1 MKFGISLHRRY
12 FNIIHPTLFVA
23 LPCFRHYSKRG
34 ESGTLFPSAAF
45 GTDFTHLTE
54 GRNLRGLLFFGT
66 APCVFIWVGISMS
79 VLPPPCIQLGKVSR
93 SSSLRTSIGR
103 EPQVTPGFTGDFTL
117 FLSFVSRCSMYS
129 DFFFRNAKQLCSTFS
144 GYPCGCLFIYNTLP
158 SNPISSCK

>member
-79 VLPPPCIQLGKVSR
+79 VLPPPMY
-93 SSSLRTSIGR
+93 SIGQSESLFFATYEHR
-103 EPQVTPGFTGDFTL
+103 AGATGNARFYGRFHPLLVICLSL
-117 FLSFVSRCSMYS
+117 FHVFGLFFSKCEAALLDVFWLSLWLSFY
-129 DFFFRNAKQLCSTFS
+129 
-144 GYPCGCLFIYNTLP
+144 I
-158 SNPISSCK
+158 